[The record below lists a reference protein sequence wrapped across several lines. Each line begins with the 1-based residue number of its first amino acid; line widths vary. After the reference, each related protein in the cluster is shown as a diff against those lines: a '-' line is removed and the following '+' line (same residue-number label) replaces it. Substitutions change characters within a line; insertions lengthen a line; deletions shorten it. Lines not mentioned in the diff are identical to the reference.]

1 MDFEVL
7 SSLSPEQ
14 REHILKRC
22 SLQHYQRG
30 DVILHEG
37 DPGDQFHLIESGR
50 VSLHVATHTGDSAM
64 LSVLRAGQAF
74 GEMALVGDRHRTAT
88 VIALEPVTTRVMSRA
103 LFEELRR
110 SQPAVDRL
118 LVEILASRV
127 DRLSRELTEALYLP
141 VEVRLARRLLALS
154 GVYRTDDDIV
164 IPLTQQEV
172 SELVGA
178 TRPTINLELNN
189 LADAGA
195 VKLERGRIKIV
206 DLAALRERAE
216 G

>member
-7 SSLSPEQ
+7 SSLTTAERVQ
-14 REHILKRC
+14 ILQRC
-22 SLQHYQRG
+22 SLQHYERG

-37 DPGDQFHLIESGR
+37 DPGDQFHLIEAGR

-74 GEMALVGDRHRTAT
+74 GEMALVGDRPRTAT
-88 VIALEPVTTRVMSRA
+88 VVALEPVTTRVMSRA

-110 SQPAVDRL
+110 SHAAVDRL
-118 LVEILASRV
+118 LVDILAARV

-154 GVYRTDDDIV
+154 GVYRTGDDIV

-178 TRPTINLELNN
+178 TRPTVNLELNN
-189 LADAGA
+189 LAAAGA
-195 VKLERGRIKIV
+195 VELQRGRIKIV
-206 DLAALRERAE
+206 DLVALRKRAE